1 MNGGRTLGNRPI
13 PSGSARLKAG
23 TRPSP
28 ETARSVCMV
37 LHPSPKKTPRNQQK
51 LLTKG
56 ARRRRNPPQKKRGVR
71 EGAPGSETT
80 MVMVNNVASPAAQEE
95 IRHYRALGSICRQQ
109 AVLHPEASW
118 IWLSQAEKWED
129 LAEVAVSSLAK
140 QDDTVPIA
148 A

>member
-1 MNGGRTLGNRPI
+1 VR
-13 PSGSARLKAG
+13 GSASFTEKNATEPTKTIDQ
-23 TRPSP
+23 TR
-28 ETARSVCMV
+28 A
-37 LHPSPKKTPRNQQK
+37 
-51 LLTKG
+51 
-56 ARRRRNPPQKKRGVR
+56 AAANPLQKKRGVR